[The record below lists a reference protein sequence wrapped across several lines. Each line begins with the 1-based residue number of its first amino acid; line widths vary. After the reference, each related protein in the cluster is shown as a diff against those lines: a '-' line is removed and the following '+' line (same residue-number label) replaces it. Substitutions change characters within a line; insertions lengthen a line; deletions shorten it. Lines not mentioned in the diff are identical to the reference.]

1 MFQLFKKRDFSDYV
15 SDTFQFFRETGK
27 HYFKGYFTICG
38 VMLMVLVV
46 ASYFLFQVYFDFFM
60 NFGRMNNNPGF
71 IQAYLENNIIAVI
84 SIAVF
89 MFLFIILLSMLN
101 YSIPVIYMDLYAKN
115 NGDNFEVKDILARFK
130 ADFGRILIFF
140 LGLIFIVTPLLI
152 LIFVVLVLLCF
163 ILIGIPLLLLAIP
176 TAVSWITLSFYE
188 YINHKQTFFQSLGS
202 GFTHLRNQYFP
213 NVGSLIVMY
222 IIVQISMSVFTLI
235 PYGYGMASVITSTQN
250 NSFAGGNGFST
261 LKIMMTIVMVVS
273 ILMSYI
279 LNNLLLVNQGLV
291 YYSRRENDENI
302 SSKDSIDLIGS
313 E

>member
-1 MFQLFKKRDFSDYV
+1 MFELFKKRDFSDYV

-27 HYFKGYFTICG
+27 HYLKNYFTICG
-38 VMLMVLVV
+38 ILLMVL
-46 ASYFLFQVYFDFFM
+46 AILCYFLFQLYFNFFL
-60 NFGRMNNNPGF
+60 NFGRTNNNFAF
-71 IQAYLENNIIAVI
+71 IQNFTENNMALIII
-84 SIAVF
+84 GAVF
-89 MFLFIILLSMLN
+89 IFLFIVLLSMLT

-115 NGDNFEVKDILARFK
+115 NGNNFETKDILAKFK
-130 ADFGRILIFF
+130 ANFGRILIFF

-152 LIFVVLVLLCF
+152 LVFVLLVLLCF
-163 ILIGIPLLLLAIP
+163 IIVGIPLLLFAIP

-188 YINHKQTFFQSLGS
+188 YLNHEKSFLNALGS
-202 GFTHLRNQYFP
+202 GFTHLKNQYFP
-213 NVGSLIVMY
+213 NVGSLMVMY
-222 IIVQISMSVFTLI
+222 IIVQIAMSVFTMF
-235 PYGYGMASVITSTQN
+235 PYAFGMASVLTSTR
-250 NSFAGGNGFST
+250 NGSAHEDGLST
-261 LKIMMTIVMVVS
+261 VKIMLTIVMVVS

>member
-27 HYFKGYFTICG
+27 HYLKNYFTICG
-38 VMLMVLVV
+38 VLLMVL
-46 ASYFLFQVYFDFFM
+46 AILSYFLFQVYFDFFL
-60 NFGRMNNNPGF
+60 NIGRLNNNFQF
-71 IQAYLENNIIAVI
+71 IQSYAENHAVTI
-84 SIAVF
+84 VIGAVF
-89 MFLFIILLSMLN
+89 IFLFIILLSMLT

-115 NGDNFEVKDILARFK
+115 NGNNFGIKEILAKFK
-130 ADFGRILIFF
+130 ADFGRIFIFF

-152 LIFVVLVLLCF
+152 LIFVLLVLLCF
-163 ILIGIPLLLLAIP
+163 IIVGIPLLLFAIP

-188 YINHKQTFFQSLGS
+188 YLNNDKSFFQALGS
-202 GFTHLRNQYFP
+202 GYIHIKNQFFP
-213 NVGSLIVMY
+213 NIGSLMIMY
-222 IIVQISMSVFTLI
+222 IIVQITMSVFTMF
-235 PYGYGMASVITSTQN
+235 PYAFGMASVLTSNQN
-250 NSFAGGNGFST
+250 GSAHEDAFSGI
-261 LKIMMTIVMVVS
+261 KIMFTIIMVVS

-279 LNNLLLVNQGLV
+279 LNNLLFINQGLV